1 MFENREIFTS
11 IRKQEFYILC
21 RLILHALH
29 STLFFHINRARIFVH
44 PFLLLVHHLVI
55 LIHPTSIAANHLL
68 IAVYAF
74 RLVIHPSLKHNPRIP
89 FLRCFFICS
98 RQYGGSIR

>member
-44 PFLLLVHHLVI
+44 PFLLY
-55 LIHPTSIAANHLL
+55 TTLL
-68 IAVYAF
+68 SSYT
-74 RLVIHPSLKHNPRIP
+74 P
-89 FLRCFFICS
+89 LRSPQTTF
-98 RQYGGSIR
+98 